1 MPAGA
6 LPKWG
11 CKSLPSAH
19 GGMLLPGLY
28 FVFGDM
34 ISWYLTPNKGD
45 KLLPT
50 VKGFTASS
58 LFLLVK
64 PAPSL
69 VGSTLLAP
77 VLLWVDF
84 KEAGTKNKRET
95 DGLVYLHI
103 CDTFDN
109 PNDHATSTSCCFTTA
124 TSPAASADVHPCSH
138 LGFAAGPCCLASRIQ
153 WRCGWVSM
161 KKNPGLFT
169 LLHLPFAK
177 LFGEFSVKALAELH
191 WRQFFAAF
199 YIFWTGFASHT
210 HTHITP
216 NELWVVVNSR
226 RKYLILTYHLIRDC
240 GTWKHLISWDNLTI
254 RCQQCALDDK
264 SLNDSNI
271 CRWGVE
277 VARLWVKS

>member
-1 MPAGA
+1 
-6 LPKWG
+6 
-11 CKSLPSAH
+11 
-19 GGMLLPGLY
+19 
-28 FVFGDM
+28 
-34 ISWYLTPNKGD
+34 
-45 KLLPT
+45 
-50 VKGFTASS
+50 
-58 LFLLVK
+58 
-64 PAPSL
+64 
-69 VGSTLLAP
+69 
-77 VLLWVDF
+77 
-84 KEAGTKNKRET
+84 
-95 DGLVYLHI
+95 
-103 CDTFDN
+103 
-109 PNDHATSTSCCFTTA
+109 
-124 TSPAASADVHPCSH
+124 
-138 LGFAAGPCCLASRIQ
+138 
-153 WRCGWVSM
+153 
-161 KKNPGLFT
+161 LFT

-191 WRQFFAAF
+191 WCQFFAAF